1 MSQFFIHRPVFAWVV
16 ALFIILLGLLAL
28 PQLPVSQYPAV
39 APPVISVDA
48 TYPGASAQ
56 TVSDSVTSLIEDEL
70 NGATGLLY
78 FQSESNS
85 YGRAQIDVTF
95 APGTDPDMA
104 SVDVQNRIKRVESR
118 MPAAVMQQGIRVEK
132 ASTNFLLVGT
142 LSSKSGQTDAVAL
155 GDYLTRNVLSKLR
168 RVPGVGKVQLFAS
181 QRAMRIWID
190 PGK

>member
-1 MSQFFIHRPVFAWVV
+1 LPPSGRFEASLRESPDMSQFFISRPIFAWVV
-16 ALFIILLGLLAL
+16 ALFIILLGVMAL
-28 PQLPVSQYPAV
+28 PNLPVSQYPAV
-39 APPVISVDA
+39 APPVISVSA

-56 TVSDSVTSLIEDEL
+56 IVSDSVTSLIEDEL

-95 APGTDPDMA
+95 SPGTDPDMA

-132 ASTNFLLVGT
+132 AS
-142 LSSKSGQTDAVAL
+142 
-155 GDYLTRNVLSKLR
+155 
-168 RVPGVGKVQLFAS
+168 
-181 QRAMRIWID
+181 
-190 PGK
+190 